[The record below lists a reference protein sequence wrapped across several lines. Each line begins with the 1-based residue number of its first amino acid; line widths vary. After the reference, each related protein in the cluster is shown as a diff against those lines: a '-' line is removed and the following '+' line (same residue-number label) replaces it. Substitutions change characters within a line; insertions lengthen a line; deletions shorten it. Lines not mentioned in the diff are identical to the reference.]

1 MKLHGDVI
9 SPFVRMCLVSAHHLG
24 LGEKLEL
31 VKTGVKPTEV
41 NAVLERLSPIGK
53 IPVLETDHGHGIY
66 DSRVVME
73 YLAHHA
79 GSDDF
84 IPNDGVKRFR
94 VLTLLALAQGIADAA
109 VALRYEQ
116 AQRPKEFFWNDY
128 AERLASRINA
138 GLDSLNRDWADV
150 IDKNN
155 AGTIAAACTLAY
167 VDFRHD
173 ALSWRKDRPALTMF
187 AERMNVQP
195 CFKAWPLA

>member
-24 LGEKLEL
+24 LADKLAMA
-31 VKTGVKPTEV
+31 KTGVKPTEV
-41 NAVLERLSPIGK
+41 NETLERLSPIAK
-53 IPVLETDHGHGIY
+53 VPVLETDHGHGIY
-66 DSRVVME
+66 DSRVIME

-79 GSDDF
+79 GSNDF

-94 VLTLLALAQGIADAA
+94 VLTLLALAQGTADAA

-116 AQRPKEFFWNDY
+116 AQRPKEFFWGDY
-128 AERLASRINA
+128 ANRLTARINA
-138 GLDSLNRDWADV
+138 GLDSLNRDWTDV
-150 IDKNN
+150 IGLMN
-155 AGTIAAACTLAY
+155 AGTIATACMLDY

-173 ALSWRKDRPALTMF
+173 ALNWRNGRPALASF
-187 AERMNVQP
+187 NEQMNALP

>member
-24 LGEKLEL
+24 LGEKLAL

-41 NAVLERLSPIGK
+41 NETLERLSPIGK

-66 DSRVVME
+66 DSRVIME

-94 VLTLLALAQGIADAA
+94 VLTLLALAQGTADAA
-109 VALRYEQ
+109 VSLRYEQ
-116 AQRPKEFFWNDY
+116 AQRPKEFFWGDY
-128 AERLASRINA
+128 ATRLAARINA
-138 GLDSLNRDWADV
+138 GLDSLEKDWADV
-150 IDKNN
+150 LGHTN
-155 AGTIAAACTLAY
+155 AGTIAAACMLAY

-173 ALSWRKDRPALTMF
+173 ALGWRNGRPMLVALND
-187 AERMNVQP
+187 RMNALP
-195 CFKAWPLA
+195 CLKAWPLA

>member
-24 LGEKLEL
+24 LGDKLAL
-31 VKTGVKPTEV
+31 AKTGVKPTQV
-41 NAVLERLSPIGK
+41 NETLERLSPVAK
-53 IPVLETDHGHGIY
+53 VPVLETDHGHGIY
-66 DSRVVME
+66 DSRVIME

-94 VLTLLALAQGIADAA
+94 VLTMLALAQGTAEAA

-116 AQRPKEFFWNDY
+116 AQRPKEFFWGDY
-128 AERLASRINA
+128 ATRLTARINA

-150 IDKNN
+150 IGQTH
-155 AGTIAAACTLAY
+155 AGTIATVCTLAY
-167 VDFRHD
+167 IDFRHD
-173 ALSWRKDRPALTMF
+173 TFQWRNDRPTLTSF
-187 AERMNVQP
+187 IERMNGLD
-195 CFKAWPLA
+195 CFKAWPLV